1 MMRTSVTGGVRG
13 VCSLPYLAASPSR
26 PPSVLALPNHN
37 GAGARP
43 SSLRTK
49 HMVARAGND
58 EPSGAEVDVSI
69 FRFTLGKQQRQQQ
82 QLA

>member
-1 MMRTSVTGGVRG
+1 MMRMSVVGGVRG
-13 VCSLPYLAASPSR
+13 VCSLPYLATSPPR
-26 PPSVLALPNHN
+26 LPSVLALPNHN

-43 SSLRTK
+43 GLLRTK
-49 HMVARAGND
+49 HMVARVGND

-69 FRFTLGKQQRQQQ
+69 FRFSLGKQQQQQ